1 MEALLS
7 RHGKLFEDGLGTLQG
22 YEAKLYVDPQAI
34 PKFCKAR
41 PVPYAM
47 CGKVEEELHR
57 LVQEGILEPIQFAD
71 WAAPIVPV
79 WKKDKESV
87 RVCGDFKLTVNKV
100 ARLDRYPIP
109 QIEDLL
115 AKLAGR
121 KQFSKLDMSQAY
133 QQLLLDESS
142 RQYVVINTHKG
153 LFRYLRLPFGVSSAP
168 GIFQRVMEN
177 LLQDIPG
184 VVVYIDDMLITGPDK
199 SGHMVALEEVLRRM
213 EQASLRLSKGKC
225 LFMAPSVEYLG
236 YKIDADGLHPLLEK
250 VRAIEKAPKPRNTT
264 ELKAYLGL
272 LTYYGRFLPNLST
285 VLSPLYRL
293 LRQDVCWR
301 WTSKQQR
308 AFTRSKQLLTSAKV
322 LVHYDPRL
330 DLVVAGDASA
340 YGIGAVLS
348 HMIPNGEERPVAFA
362 SRTLSS
368 AKHNYSQVENE
379 ALACVFT
386 VKKFHSYIF
395 GRSFTL
401 LTDHKPLLTLFGENK
416 PISPHASFGKSATM
430 GPDIGHVQLP
440 DCFQAHGSTQ

>member
-1 MEALLS
+1 MEVDTGASLSLISHETYQRFWPSRPLEASSVNLRTYSGDQVGVLGGLNVDVSYGDQKAELPLLVVEGSGPSLFGRDWLARIRLDWKAIYMVTCHPVEALLS
-7 RHGKLFEDGLGTLQG
+7 RHRKLFEEGLGTLQG
-22 YEAKLYVDPQAI
+22 HKAKLYVDPQAI

-47 CGKVEEELHR
+47 RGKVEEELHR
-57 LVQEGILEPIQFAD
+57 LVQEGILEPIQYAD

-109 QIEDLL
+109 RIEDLL
-115 AKLAGR
+115 AKLAGG

-153 LFRYLRLPFGVSSAP
+153 LFRYSRLPFGVSSAP

-184 VVVYIDDMLITGPDK
+184 VVVYIDDVLITGPDE
-199 SGHMVALEEVLRRM
+199 SGHIAALEEVLRRM
-213 EQASLRLSKGKC
+213 EQAGLRLSKGKC

-236 YKIDADGLHPLLEK
+236 YKIDADGLHPLPEK
-250 VRAIEKAPKPRNTT
+250 VRAIERAPKPRNTT

-293 LRQDVCWR
+293 LR
-301 WTSKQQR
+301 
-308 AFTRSKQLLTSAKV
+308 
-322 LVHYDPRL
+322 
-330 DLVVAGDASA
+330 
-340 YGIGAVLS
+340 
-348 HMIPNGEERPVAFA
+348 
-362 SRTLSS
+362 
-368 AKHNYSQVENE
+368 
-379 ALACVFT
+379 
-386 VKKFHSYIF
+386 
-395 GRSFTL
+395 
-401 LTDHKPLLTLFGENK
+401 
-416 PISPHASFGKSATM
+416 
-430 GPDIGHVQLP
+430 
-440 DCFQAHGSTQ
+440 